1 MNRESRIE
9 VYNADPRCNVL
20 TIHAADHTSGLVF
33 GSPITLFVSFHC
45 PRFLSR
51 STRSKRFKT
60 LRLAAMVL
68 APLRLRCCDMGEGGS

>member
-1 MNRESRIE
+1 M
-9 VYNADPRCNVL
+9 
-20 TIHAADHTSGLVF
+20 
-33 GSPITLFVSFHC
+33 TLLVSFHC

-68 APLRLRCCDMGEGGS
+68 APLRLRCCDMGEGEKLNSKQLNPNRENRFA